1 MTYSPSL
8 FVLRDLI
15 SRTGMFPKVLAKA
28 FVKILNSA
36 VLKSD
41 TSEITVSFMDLHT
54 IYKVYISQSTRSSVE
69 TKHLSHFPDIRIYY
83 EIK

>member
-8 FVLRDLI
+8 SVLRDLI

-54 IYKVYISQSTRSSVE
+54 IYKVYISQLFQWR
-69 TKHLSHFPDIRIYY
+69 PNIYH
-83 EIK
+83 ISLI